1 MNRLCSNVIDLVSV
15 KAKKYRVNRK
25 DRSHSISTV
34 LELLNGRT
42 LRQSNIVQKSGLTH
56 KQVKKYVTLLTKC
69 NLVYYN
75 EQDLTYKTTAK
86 GLHYLNL
93 QNKMIELLP
102 LASAKSEQ
110 TNDDWLNH

>member
-1 MNRLCSNVIDLVSV
+1 LNRLCSTVTDLVSV

-69 NLVYYN
+69 NLVYYS

-93 QNKMIELLP
+93 QNKMIELLS
-102 LASAKSEQ
+102 LTNTKSEQ
-110 TNDDWLNH
+110 RNDDW

>member
-1 MNRLCSNVIDLVSV
+1 MNILCSTVTDLVSI

-25 DRSHSISTV
+25 DRSQSISTV
-34 LELLNGRT
+34 LELLNGRP
-42 LRQSNIVQKSGLTH
+42 LRQSNIMQKSGLTYKH
-56 KQVKKYVTLLTKC
+56 VKQYVTLLTKC
-69 NLVYYN
+69 NLIYYN
-75 EQDLTYKTTAK
+75 EQDLTYKTSAK

-102 LASAKSEQ
+102 LARAKSEQ

>member
-1 MNRLCSNVIDLVSV
+1 M
-15 KAKKYRVNRK
+15 
-25 DRSHSISTV
+25 
-34 LELLNGRT
+34 
-42 LRQSNIVQKSGLTH
+42 RQSNIAQKSGLTY

-102 LASAKSEQ
+102 LTNTKSDQ
-110 TNDDWLNH
+110 ITDDWLNQLNSHSG